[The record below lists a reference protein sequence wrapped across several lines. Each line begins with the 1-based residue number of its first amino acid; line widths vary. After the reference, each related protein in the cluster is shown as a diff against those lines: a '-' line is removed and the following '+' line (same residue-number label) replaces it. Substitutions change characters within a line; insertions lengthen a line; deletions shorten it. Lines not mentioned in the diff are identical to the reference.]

1 MVNPQDN
8 IVDLQDQDQGNQVN
22 KQQILEWGHL
32 TQLWHSWS
40 NRARC
45 LNCSDKRQKTL
56 FQHSTSSATLMTLSG
71 QTAGVTLS
79 HTVTLSM
86 GHGQKMALL
95 SGWHAGLAS
104 QPAHLDKSETEFQK
118 QFEVQHNQHN
128 GDHQRKLQNLPEQ
141 GRGTTKWCQLLDHPC
156 QKCSKWHR
164 QQSDT
169 ILLDATVLGSSS
181 QSVVKCGGPE
191 GLHQGYTGQD
201 VQCWQD
207 SADMKQQQAAGVFC
221 QHG

>member
-1 MVNPQDN
+1 MTLPTPSYSDYRRDKITKLKPNMTSSRSTQCTLLQCNKMVNPQDN

-56 FQHSTSSATLMTLSG
+56 FQRSTSSATLMTLSG

-118 QFEVQHNQHN
+118 QFEVQHN
-128 GDHQRKLQNLPEQ
+128 DKLIINTMVIIKESFRPYRNKVEAPPNDANYLTTSAKNVQN
-141 GRGTTKWCQLLDHPC
+141 
-156 QKCSKWHR
+156 
-164 QQSDT
+164 DT
-169 ILLDATVLGSSS
+169 VNNLT
-181 QSVVKCGGPE
+181 Q
-191 GLHQGYTGQD
+191 
-201 VQCWQD
+201 
-207 SADMKQQQAAGVFC
+207 FF
-221 QHG
+221 